1 MLNFILSTAAF
12 SLAVYGL
19 NSYFDAQSFNCTRS
33 GAIITMV
40 AATNISISTGWIVDQ
55 LDGDAELHKN
65 DLSIAEMVQ
74 NGDPVMIAKLLA
86 GFN

>member
-1 MLNFILSTAAF
+1 
-12 SLAVYGL
+12 
-19 NSYFDAQSFNCTRS
+19 
-33 GAIITMV
+33 MV